1 MVLVGFYDPHYYLY
15 VCGIPQFDLPF
26 VEYYRVKEF
35 ELLPEAT
42 GDGQRLLS
50 ETHINSALSVDS
62 AAASDWR
69 SADPDPEAAA
79 PAAAAASRGDR
90 PLDSV
95 WNCDGEVVSDPAVNL
110 R

>member
-1 MVLVGFYDPHYYLY
+1 MFR
-15 VCGIPQFDLPF
+15 QFDLPF

-35 ELLPEAT
+35 ELLPECDGAG
-42 GDGQRLLS
+42 GDHRALA

-62 AAASDWR
+62 AAAGEWR
-69 SADPDPEAAA
+69 SAEPEQGDAA
-79 PAAAAASRGDR
+79 PAGRR

-95 WNCDGEVVSDPAVNL
+95 WNCDGEVVTDPAVSL